1 MCLHACARTSACAC
15 APVRAILCLSLAH
28 GQAALS
34 PKFGYCFD
42 GLILANMV
50 LLSLQSADAYK
61 EDDALHRSIGP
72 IGMLFAL
79 GTSSL
84 SPRVYKAAARALSQG
99 AWSPRDSCAWLT
111 RAPVAAGMAAE
122 QAALVVC
129 HGAGMLQSPMLACD
143 CGVVLVGLA
152 EALIYSQASA
162 ILVLRTPR
170 LILGLSVC
178 AVCREAL

>member
-1 MCLHACARTSACAC
+1 
-15 APVRAILCLSLAH
+15 
-28 GQAALS
+28 
-34 PKFGYCFD
+34 
-42 GLILANMV
+42 MV

-84 SPRVYKAAARALSQG
+84 SSRVYKAAARALSQG